1 MRLSLSKP
9 KDSFDDYTGACT
21 LKSTSSIGRISRFLS
36 AVAFKQKLGGSVMML
51 MIDDLNGKGMGN
63 ERCCE
68 IPDTGFT
75 NLMLVWVILF
85 KIPYVKP
92 NTIDFILAK

>member
-1 MRLSLSKP
+1 
-9 KDSFDDYTGACT
+9 
-21 LKSTSSIGRISRFLS
+21 
-36 AVAFKQKLGGSVMML
+36 MML